1 MADSQASPGSE
12 EGTAKAALVTDV
24 PATTHHGNAPSPK
37 EESKPSSS
45 SVGHTLKRPRPTEP
59 VTHLLHPASSPA
71 GSASAS
77 SSSLTDTV
85 QGSAMAAEAVAVPP
99 KQARTEGSGSP
110 VTPRSP
116 YANLPRKVPR
126 KTPTSTPASAAG
138 TPTLVSPAQAS
149 PALSSPASTTT
160 SPQSLSPVSAV
171 VAKMSPLHRR
181 WANLLHPALMQD
193 REPHEAEAV
202 MALCARIIAALPGDL
217 EETADGFQ
225 TILFSMRD
233 KKNGELRRKLV
244 EGELLVERLVR
255 MDDREL
261 ANPELRKKIEDKMED
276 RAKDTNL
283 SELAKA
289 MRTSNS
295 TLFKCKTCGARDTSW
310 YQRQTRSGDEPMTV
324 IITCNK
330 CNTQWR
336 QY

>member
-1 MADSQASPGSE
+1 MADSRASPGSE

-24 PATTHHGNAPSPK
+24 PATTHHGNAPPPK

-59 VTHLLHPASSPA
+59 ATHLLHPASSPA

-77 SSSLTDTV
+77 SSSPTDTV

-138 TPTLVSPAQAS
+138 TPTLVSPAQGS